1 MSETL
6 TLASTEQ
13 RRSAL
18 GQDVLLFCGAFTAGV
33 LVFSALHIFSDVFSN
48 SSGIG
53 SDYWSVGLSDALML
67 SGLIGG
73 ELFMLWNNGIRQG
86 HRGHSI
92 GKHRIGIRVVDTNT
106 GEPTGAARGFLRG
119 LILVL
124 LLDLSVAA
132 IPVGFPTV
140 LRDFTPESL
149 RFGGAAYLALAVLV
163 IPFLFRAR
171 RGFADVV
178 AHTKVVQAVGA
189 DATLGENRRR
199 VLMLVDVVG
208 VLGVLAV
215 AANYI
220 AFYSPLLF
228 RFPSFF

>member
-6 TLASTEQ
+6 TPAGTEQ

-18 GQDVLLFCGAFTAGV
+18 GQDALLFCGAFTVGV
-33 LVFSALHIFSDVFSN
+33 LVFSALRLFSDVFSN
-48 SSGIG
+48 SADMGSG
-53 SDYWSVGLSDALML
+53 YWSVGLSDALML
-67 SGLIGG
+67 SGLIAG

-86 HRGHSI
+86 RRGHSI
-92 GKHRIGIRVVDTNT
+92 GKHRIGLRVVDTKT
-106 GEPTGAARGFLRG
+106 GEPTGAARGVLRA

-149 RFGGAAYLALAVLV
+149 HFGGAAYLALAVLV
-163 IPFLFRAR
+163 IPFLIRTR

-178 AHTKVVQAVGA
+178 ARTEVVQAVGA
-189 DATLGENRRR
+189 DATIGEKRRR
-199 VLMLVDVVG
+199 MLMLVDALG

-215 AANYI
+215 AGNYI
-220 AFYSPLLF
+220 AFYWPLLVT
-228 RFPSFF
+228 FPSVF

>member
-33 LVFSALHIFSDVFSN
+33 LVFSALYIFSDVFSN

-140 LRDFTPESL
+140 LRDFAPESL

-178 AHTKVVQAVGA
+178 AHTKVMQAVGA

>member
-1 MSETL
+1 MTETL
-6 TLASTEQ
+6 APASTEQ

-18 GQDVLLFCGAFTAGV
+18 GQDALLFCGAFTCGV
-33 LVFSALHIFSDVFSN
+33 VVFSALHLFSDVFSN
-48 SSGIG
+48 SSDFG
-53 SDYWSVGLSDALML
+53 SDYWSVGLSDALMV
-67 SGLIGG
+67 SGLLGG

-86 HRGHSI
+86 RRGHSI
-92 GKHRIGIRVVDTNT
+92 GKHRIGLRVIDALS
-106 GEPTGAARGFLRG
+106 GEPTGAARGLLRG

-124 LLDLSVAA
+124 LLDLSLAA

-140 LRDFTPESL
+140 LRTFTPESL
-149 RFGGAAYLALAVLV
+149 HFGGAAYLALAVLV
-163 IPFLFRAR
+163 IPFLIHTR

-178 AHTKVVQAVGA
+178 ARTKVVQAVGA
-189 DATLGENRRR
+189 DATIGEKRRR
-199 VLMLVDVVG
+199 MLLMVDALG

>member
-106 GEPTGAARGFLRG
+106 GEPTRAARGFLRG

>member
-1 MSETL
+1 MCIRD
-6 TLASTEQ
+6 ST
-13 RRSAL
+13 
-18 GQDVLLFCGAFTAGV
+18 
-33 LVFSALHIFSDVFSN
+33 
-48 SSGIG
+48 
-53 SDYWSVGLSDALML
+53 
-67 SGLIGG
+67 
-73 ELFMLWNNGIRQG
+73 
-86 HRGHSI
+86 
-92 GKHRIGIRVVDTNT
+92 KT
-106 GEPTGAARGFLRG
+106 GEPTGAARGVLRA

-149 RFGGAAYLALAVLV
+149 HFGGAAYLALAVLV
-163 IPFLFRAR
+163 IPFLIRTR

-178 AHTKVVQAVGA
+178 ARTDVMQAVGA

-228 RFPSFF
+228 RLPSF